1 MKAYVVRMSGEY
13 WLVYAE
19 SAARAKG
26 EIVRREGR
34 YAYFKDLACRR
45 WPSLDPAGSLQCYV
59 YELGTPDV
67 RCRETGARAETP
79 EPFAPKEAAE

>member
-19 SAARAKG
+19 NAARAKG
-26 EIVRREGR
+26 AIVRREGR

-45 WPSLDPAGSLQCYV
+45 WPRLDPTGPLPRRI
-59 YELGTPDV
+59 YELGTPGV
-67 RCRETGARAETP
+67 RCRETGARPEIP
-79 EPFAPKEAAE
+79 EPFAQKEAV